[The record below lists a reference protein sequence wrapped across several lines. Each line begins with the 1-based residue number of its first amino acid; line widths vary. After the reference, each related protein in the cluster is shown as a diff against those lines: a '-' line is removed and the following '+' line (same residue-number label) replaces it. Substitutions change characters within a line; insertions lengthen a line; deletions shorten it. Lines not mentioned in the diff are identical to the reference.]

1 LAFYA
6 YTTYMLKFLTNT
18 AGFDKATAGAINLA
32 TLAGFMLIQPL
43 FGWAVGQGGPQDH
56 AGLRLRRRRP
66 DRLAGVQPDR
76 QGHQPRPS
84 PSA

>member
-1 LAFYA
+1 MAFYA
-6 YTTYMLKFLTNT
+6 YTTYMLKFLVNT

-43 FGWAVGQGGPQDH
+43 FGWASD
-56 AGLRLRRRRP
+56 RLGRKTMLVFAFGIGP
-66 DRLAGVQPDR
+66 DRLAGVQPDG
-76 QGHQPRPS
+76 QGRQPRSS